1 MRRQQKIFIYLFII
15 FLDDDDSY
23 KCVSCTS
30 EYRHRRNLIAHYR
43 RKHAGD
49 DGSVQ
54 IRAEGL
60 RPTSYL
66 LQHDLIARR
75 RHEHGD
81 EIQVEEAKET
91 VVTEEG
97 ALTISSETRNK
108 CAACPATYKYKNSLT
123 RHHRHKHG
131 KEVRTEIAYAAK
143 FKNAKKTIVAIRRKK
158 KKKCPP
164 SFLDLLSR
172 RREHDDQIA
181 EEGASASC
189 NNEASKR
196 RSVEEKERVST
207 TNPNYTPPSSDRL
220 FSLDEEIFEPRS
232 IAAACNAANYKNWGD
247 MPIIKEN

>member
-1 MRRQQKIFIYLFII
+1 M
-15 FLDDDDSY
+15 
-23 KCVSCTS
+23 
-30 EYRHRRNLIAHYR
+30 YRHRRNLIAHYR

-66 LQHDLIARR
+66 LQCDLIARR

-143 FKNAKKTIVAIRRKK
+143 FKNAKKTIVAKEGASASSSKTIRRKK

-164 SFLDLLSR
+164 TFLDLLSR

-189 NNEASKR
+189 NSEASKR